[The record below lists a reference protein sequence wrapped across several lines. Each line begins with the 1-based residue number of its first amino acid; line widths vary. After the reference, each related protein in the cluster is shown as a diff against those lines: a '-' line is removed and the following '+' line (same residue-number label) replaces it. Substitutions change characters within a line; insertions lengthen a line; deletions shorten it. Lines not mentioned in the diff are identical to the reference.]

1 MKREGD
7 WGLTGYHLTTYV
19 VIAELPSLF
28 TGSTLAL
35 VGGIIGDIL
44 FFFPFWRQLFLQVI
58 DCEGSVSACIPRL
71 YFKALIPSNL
81 LPSASRHLSLQC
93 LGV

>member
-7 WGLTGYHLTTYV
+7 WGQTGYHLTTYV

-44 FFFPFWRQLFLQVI
+44 FFFLFG
-58 DCEGSVSACIPRL
+58 GSSFCRLLIVKGVYLPVS
-71 YFKALIPSNL
+71 
-81 LPSASRHLSLQC
+81 
-93 LGV
+93 LGYTLKL